1 MALREYEWRGQTW
14 QFDEDAAPADAV
26 PVEGV
31 EGEASDDVAEDAA
44 PADAVPV
51 EGEASDDVAEDAAPA
66 DAVPVEGSGDAAPAP
81 KRSQARNKAAKPADK

>member
-51 EGEASDDVAEDAAPA
+51 EG
-66 DAVPVEGSGDAAPAP
+66 SGDAAPAP

>member
-14 QFDEDAAPADAV
+14 QFD
-26 PVEGV
+26 
-31 EGEASDDVAEDAA
+31 
-44 PADAVPV
+44 
-51 EGEASDDVAEDAAPA
+51 EDAAPA

>member
-26 PVEGV
+26 PVEGA
-31 EGEASDDVAEDAA
+31 EGEAYDDVAEDAA
-44 PADAVPV
+44 H
-51 EGEASDDVAEDAAPA
+51 A